1 MGALFLTPD
10 ELAELTAYKRHGKQI
25 EALRA
30 MGIPC
35 TVNAA
40 GRPIVARAVFEQRPS
55 ENNAP
60 KAGHWFQLTA
70 ARRRLESHFK

>member
-35 TVNAA
+35 TVNPA

-60 KAGHWFQLTA
+60 KAGHWK
-70 ARRRLESHFK
+70 SHKTK